1 MHPHLIRI
9 RLLVPVAAVVLLA
22 AACSSADDEAA
33 SARPTAPA
41 ASASASASA
50 SQEPSPEVAAPTTP
64 APTIPAPTT
73 PAAAPSAEAAA
84 APPATVTIAGFD
96 YSVPPSVAAGA
107 EVQVTNED
115 REAHTF
121 TLSGGGGVQV
131 VVPGGATVSV
141 TAPAKAGRYPIVCD
155 FHGGMT
161 ADLVVA

>member
-1 MHPHLIRI
+1 MHPHLNRV
-9 RLLVPVAAVVLLA
+9 RLLLPVAAVVLLA
-22 AACSSADDEAA
+22 AACSSADDGAA

-41 ASASASASA
+41 PSPSASA
-50 SQEPSPEVAAPTTP
+50 SQEAAPSPEEA
-64 APTIPAPTT
+64 APTT
-73 PAAAPSAEAAA
+73 PAAAAPTEAAA

-96 YSVPPSVAAGA
+96 YSVPPSVPAGA
-107 EVQVTNED
+107 ELKVTNED

>member
-50 SQEPSPEVAAPTTP
+50 SQEPSPEVAAPTT
-64 APTIPAPTT
+64 PAPTT